1 MAVASFPVFSN
12 FHATTEY
19 RRDMVGNPGRQN
31 GLKRGVQSLA
41 DQVLRKTDETREF
54 YQRLLLMASS
64 EVTI

>member
-1 MAVASFPVFSN
+1 MAVASFPVFPN

-19 RRDMVGNPGRQN
+19 RRDIVGNPGHQS
-31 GLKRGVQSLA
+31 GLKKGVRSLA